1 MKSAKRQQL
10 IRDLVVNGILL
21 LLVVLWTIPTLG
33 LFISSF
39 RSRFN
44 IQTSGWWK
52 VLPHREWVLVEE
64 FDKPEDVD
72 TEGVMEI
79 AGATGTFEEFRQGIV
94 TEDGRQV
101 IWSGN
106 KRLGTIRIQER
117 RWVLLPQLTLD
128 NYGQVLAG
136 KSYEIQ
142 TASGETRT
150 VEGDNFTG
158 AFLNSVTVA
167 VPATIIPILIAAFA
181 AYGFAWMR
189 FPGRRAAL
197 VFMVVMLVIPLHI
210 TFVPILQMYRG
221 ITDVTGLQTTGTI
234 TGLIF
239 AHTGY
244 GMPLAVF
251 ILFSFFL
258 ELPREIGESAEID
271 GANTWQTFRKIVFP
285 LGLPGMASIA
295 IFQFIWVW
303 NSLLVTL
310 MFIQFGSPNAPLN
323 VVVTNIGSMGQD
335 WHQLTAAAFFLILVP
350 LIIFFALQRYFVRGL
365 LGGSVKG

>member
-1 MKSAKRQQL
+1 MSGEKDQLLTDAKRVATRSFL
-10 IRDLVVNGILL
+10 HLFIIVTAVVWAL
-21 LLVVLWTIPTLG
+21 PTLG
-33 LFISSF
+33 LMITSF
-39 RSRFN
+39 REP
-44 IQTSGWWK
+44 QVVTETGWWTIF
-52 VLPHREWVLVEE
+52 VNIDFTQFTLQNYIEIIGEE
-64 FDKPEDVD
+64 NL
-72 TEGVMEI
+72 
-79 AGATGTFEEFRQGIV
+79 FRH
-94 TEDGRQV
+94 
-101 IWSGN
+101 
-106 KRLGTIRIQER
+106 
-117 RWVLLPQLTLD
+117 
-128 NYGQVLAG
+128 
-136 KSYEIQ
+136 
-142 TASGETRT
+142 
-150 VEGDNFTG
+150 F
-158 AFLNSVTVA
+158 FNSVAITV
-167 VPATIIPILIAAFA
+167 PGTLIPILIASMASYA
-181 AYGFAWMR
+181 IAWMR